1 MIPFIAKDAR
11 APFVLFGFIHLA
23 ALGIVGLFV
32 FSLFFIRKSANIKLR
47 NLIRYGLAGLLIINQ
62 LTRHI
67 WLIYFDQWSIQWNL
81 PLHLC
86 SIFVW
91 LSAYMLITKSYT
103 IFEFAYFL
111 GIGGASQALLTP
123 DVGTY
128 SFQYFYLIQFFIAHG
143 GVITA
148 SAYMAIVEGYY
159 PTWASIR
166 KVFIWTNIYLVIVT
180 VINLVINSNYIYI
193 LHKPNVPTLLD
204 YLGPWPWYILSAEGI
219 ALIMFL
225 MLYLPFLLSARKSSQ
240 ASAADR

>member
-1 MIPFIAKDAR
+1 MIPLIAKDTG

-159 PTWASIR
+159 PTWVSIR
-166 KVFIWTNIYLVIVT
+166 KVFIWINIYLVIVT
-180 VINLVINSNYIYI
+180 VINLVINSNYLYT
-193 LHKPNVPTLLD
+193 LHKPNVATLLD